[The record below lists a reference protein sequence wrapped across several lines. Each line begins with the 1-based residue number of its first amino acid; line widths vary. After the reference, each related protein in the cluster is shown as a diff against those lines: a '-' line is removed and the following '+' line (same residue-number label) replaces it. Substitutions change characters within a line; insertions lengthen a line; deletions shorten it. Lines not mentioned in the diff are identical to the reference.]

1 MTRNIWFLLGFTAL
15 VAAPAAL
22 AAESQPTPS
31 AVAQAT
37 VAQDPKALAPR
48 QEGDDMVMGADKAP
62 VTIIEYASLTCPHC
76 AHFNETTFPQL
87 KAQYI
92 DKGLVKY
99 IYRDFPLDRMAL
111 TASEIARCA
120 GPERYFGFIDAIFRQ
135 QASWTSGGN
144 ANEITENLKRLARL
158 GGLSTPAADAC
169 LNDKALQDKILAQ
182 SLQGEKEFK
191 VDSTPTLIINGE
203 KHPGALTI
211 DELSAIINPLTKK
224 S

>member
-15 VAAPAAL
+15 AATSAAL
-22 AAESQPTPS
+22 AAESPS
-31 AVAQAT
+31 AAPLTAQAT
-37 VAQDPKALAPR
+37 VAQDPKALGPR
-48 QEGDDMVMGADKAP
+48 QEGDDMVMGAANAP

-120 GPERYFGFIDAIFRQ
+120 GPERYFGFVDAIFRQ
-135 QASWTSGGN
+135 QASWTSGSS

-158 GGLSTPAADAC
+158 GGLSTPAADVC

-203 KHPGALTI
+203 KHPGALSI
-211 DELSAIINPLTKK
+211 EELSAIINPLIKK

>member
-1 MTRNIWFLLGFTAL
+1 
-15 VAAPAAL
+15 
-22 AAESQPTPS
+22 
-31 AVAQAT
+31 
-37 VAQDPKALAPR
+37 
-48 QEGDDMVMGADKAP
+48 MVMGLDKAP

-76 AHFNETTFPQL
+76 AHFNEATFPQL

-99 IYRDFPLDRMAL
+99 IYRDFPLDRAAL
-111 TASEIARCA
+111 TASEVARCA
-120 GPERYFGFIDAIFRQ
+120 GPDRYFGFIDAIFRQ
-135 QASWTSGGN
+135 QLSWATSSDPK
-144 ANEITENLKRLARL
+144 EITDNLKKLARM
-158 GGLSTPAADAC
+158 GGLSTAATDAC

-203 KHPGALTI
+203 KHPGALSIEELQKII
-211 DELSAIINPLTKK
+211 DPLIKK

>member
-15 VAAPAAL
+15 VATPAAL
-22 AAESQPTPS
+22 AAEPPPTGPTI
-31 AVAQAT
+31 AQAT
-37 VAQDPKALAPR
+37 VALDPKALAPR
-48 QEGDDMVMGADKAP
+48 QEGEDMVMGLDKAP

-76 AHFNETTFPQL
+76 AHFNETTLPKL
-87 KAQYI
+87 KSDYV

-120 GPERYFGFIDAIFRQ
+120 GPDRYFGFVDAIFRQ
-135 QASWTSGGN
+135 QASWTSGKD
-144 ANEITENLKRLARL
+144 ATEITENLKRLARL
-158 GGLSTPAADAC
+158 GGLSTPAADVC
-169 LNDKALQDKILAQ
+169 LNDKSLQDKILAQ

-203 KHPGALTI
+203 KHPGALSI
-211 DELSAIINPLTKK
+211 EEISAIIDPLIKK